1 MGAIIFIVLSI
12 IGVILFGWW
21 VAGCPSLE
29 FRPLGRD
36 DAHDTFTDLNCDPI
50 YSSLL
55 GNIHHHDED

>member
-21 VAGCPSLE
+21 VAGCPSME

-36 DAHDTFTDLNCDPI
+36 DAHDDWTQDPA
-50 YSSLL
+50 YSNLS
-55 GNIHHHDED
+55 GNMYHSIFDEE